1 MKYWIGIMLLLFISS
16 CKKNNPQIKSRE
28 GKEIMHYASGLSI
41 KEFEFFTLVK
51 VHNPW
56 PNSSQEFQ
64 YVLSDDPSRIPD
76 SLQHLQFIKTPIQQ
90 IVVTSTTHIPPLEL
104 LGLEDKLIGFPN
116 TSYISSQKTRALV
129 DAGRIR
135 EVGTNQSLNTEVLLD
150 IGPEVI
156 VGFGVE
162 GQNASYDLLIKNG
175 IPVIYNG
182 DWTEENA
189 LGRAEWIKLFGVLF
203 GKSLQAHEQFSTI
216 EKSFFEAER
225 LLASVNAQP
234 TVMSGA
240 IYQDQ
245 WFAPQGNSWAAQFI
259 TLAKGNYIWKDTKGL
274 GSLSFSFETVLEQ
287 AQNTEIW
294 IGPGQFTSYNQML
307 KANPNYQYFKAF
319 QNKNIYSFSAKKG
332 ATGGV
337 IYYEEAFSKPDLILK
352 DLIKILHPQLLPT
365 YKLYFFE
372 ALNE

>member
-1 MKYWIGIMLLLFISS
+1 MKYWIGIILLLFISS

-28 GKEIMHYASGLSI
+28 GKEIMQYASGLSI

-162 GQNASYDLLIKNG
+162 GQNAAYDLLIKNG

-216 EKSFFEAER
+216 EKSFFEAEK

-287 AQNTEIW
+287 AQNAEIW

-332 ATGGV
+332 STGGV